1 MGNWAL
7 DQLRRGAFCCLG
19 FVILACATVPVP
31 AQEWTRFRGPNG
43 AGQSEAK
50 IPAKWSDADI
60 NWKVELT
67 GSGHSSPVLW
77 GDKIFVTSADTK
89 SSKRYL
95 ICLSTSDGHELW
107 RKGFDYQN
115 YHINPLNSFSTSTP
129 AVDAE
134 HVYAAWGSPEQSAL
148 YAFSHSGDEVW
159 HCDLGGFIS
168 QHGFAASPIVY
179 DDLVI
184 LGNEQD
190 GPDPEKGGDPNL
202 GYDGKSFI
210 WAIDRTSGKVR
221 WKIPRKSTI
230 VTYAVP
236 CVYQPK
242 DGKPELIFDSR
253 SHGMCAIDPAT
264 GHIDWE
270 LPIFSRRPVGSPI
283 IVAGL
288 LLGACG
294 VGSGENTLY
303 AIRPDGESHNP
314 QVVYKIEKSPAPY
327 VPTPVAAGNLV
338 FLFADRGVVSC
349 IDGATGKTKWRRDHL
364 ATTFSGSPVR
374 AADKIF
380 CASAD
385 GDMLVLAASDEYQLL
400 AQNPLGELCRST
412 PAIAGGRM
420 YVRTVSH
427 LISVGGK

>member
-1 MGNWAL
+1 MSYRASATLWGIVGWS
-7 DQLRRGAFCCLG
+7 FI
-19 FVILACATVPVP
+19 ILACSAERGA

-43 AGQSEAK
+43 SGQSEAR
-50 IPAKWSDADI
+50 IPAQWSDADV
-60 NWKVELT
+60 NWKVELP

-77 GDKIFVTSADTK
+77 GDKIFITSADIQA
-89 SSKRYL
+89 SKRYL
-95 ICLSTSDGHELW
+95 LCLSAADGHEIW
-107 RKGFDYQN
+107 RKSFSYKT
-115 YHINPLNSFSTSTP
+115 YHINDLNSFATSTP
-129 AVDAE
+129 AVDGDN
-134 HVYAAWGSPEQSAL
+134 VYVAWGSPEQSTL
-148 YAFSHSGDEVW
+148 YAFSHAGNEVW
-159 HCDLGGFIS
+159 HFDLGPFIS

-184 LGNEQD
+184 IGNELD
-190 GPDPEKGGDPNL
+190 GPDPEKGGNPNL

-210 WAIDRTSGKVR
+210 WAVDRATGKVR

-230 VTYAVP
+230 VAYSVP

-253 SHGMCAIDPAT
+253 SHGMSAIDPAT
-264 GHIDWE
+264 GHIEWE
-270 LPIFSRRPVGSPI
+270 LPVFSRRTVGSPI

-294 VGSGENTLY
+294 VGSGDNTLY
-303 AIRPDGESHNP
+303 AVRPDGDSRNP
-314 QVVYKIEKSPAPY
+314 QVAYKIEKSQAPY

-349 IDGATGKTKWRRDHL
+349 IDGATGKTKWRHDHI
-364 ATTFSGSPVR
+364 ATSFSGSPVR
-374 AADKIF
+374 AGDKIF

-385 GDMLVLAASDEYQLL
+385 GDMIVIAASDQYQLL
-400 AQNPLGELCRST
+400 AKNPLQELCRST

-427 LISVGGK
+427 LMSVGGK